1 MLAMRNQ
8 RFLGIGQLGRRL
20 VLAFIAVALAA
31 IAVNAAVSAENL
43 GSDIGRVVVQQERS
57 LAEAAGVTAGAA
69 YQGIGWRRADLDPV
83 YDLARHAGAAV
94 QVRDMAH
101 RVVGSSPRFATFP
114 VARARIGTIETRG
127 RPVGSITVRFSHKG
141 IGAIV
146 RQFESR
152 RLQSRLIAAGIA
164 ALIALA
170 VSLVVARAIGGPLE
184 LLLEAVRARGEGGRS
199 VRIKNVRGI
208 GVVRELLRS
217 FNRTADA
224 LDERDRLQ
232 RNLVADVAHE
242 LRTPVAVLQASHEAM
257 LDGITEPSRENLESL
272 REEVLRLAHIVD
284 DLQRL
289 AAAEAAALQ
298 LTLAPQDLATIAA
311 EAAGNLGGSF
321 GTAGV
326 CLVRRLTEVHVRCNA
341 DRMREVISNLL
352 TNALKFT
359 PTGGDVVLETGA
371 GGSGQA
377 MVRIGDTGIG
387 IQPDEL
393 PHVTERFFRGVRAP
407 QMSGGSGIGLTIATE
422 LVRAHGGELA
432 ITSKPGSGTQV
443 TVLLP
448 AIDPVESRRLA
459 LLRSATGQSAWP
471 RGT

>member
-1 MLAMRNQ
+1 M
-8 RFLGIGQLGRRL
+8 
-20 VLAFIAVALAA
+20 
-31 IAVNAAVSAENL
+31 
-43 GSDIGRVVVQQERS
+43 
-57 LAEAAGVTAGAA
+57 
-69 YQGIGWRRADLDPV
+69 
-83 YDLARHAGAAV
+83 
-94 QVRDMAH
+94 
-101 RVVGSSPRFATFP
+101 
-114 VARARIGTIETRG
+114 
-127 RPVGSITVRFSHKG
+127 
-141 IGAIV
+141 IV

-164 ALIALA
+164 ALIALG
-170 VSLVVARAIGGPLE
+170 VSLVMARAIGGPLE
-184 LLLEAVRARGEGGRS
+184 LLLEAVRARGQGGRS
-199 VRIKNVRGI
+199 VRVKNVRGI
-208 GVVRELLRS
+208 GVVRELLQS
-217 FNRTADA
+217 FNRTTDA
-224 LDERDRLQ
+224 LDEQDRLQ

-257 LDGITEPSRENLESL
+257 LDGITDPSRENLESV
-272 REEVLRLAHIVD
+272 REEVLRLAHMVD

-326 CLVRRLTEVHVRCNA
+326 SLVRRLTEVHVRCDA

-359 PTGGDVVLETGA
+359 PTGGTVVLETGA
-371 GGSGQA
+371 GESGQA

-407 QMSGGSGIGLTIATE
+407 QMAGGSGIGLTIASE
-422 LVRAHGGELA
+422 LVHAHGGELA

-459 LLRSATGQSAWP
+459 LLRCATS
-471 RGT
+471 

>member
-1 MLAMRNQ
+1 MRNHQ
-8 RFLGIGQLGRRL
+8 VLGIGQLGRRL
-20 VLAFIAVALAA
+20 VLAFVAVALAA

-43 GSDIGRVVVQQERS
+43 RSDIGRVVGHQERS
-57 LAEAAGVTAGAA
+57 LAQAAGLTAGAA

-83 YDLARHAGAAV
+83 YDLASRAGAAV
-94 QVRDMAH
+94 ELRDMSH
-101 RVVGSSPRFATFP
+101 LVVGSSPRFAAFP
-114 VARARIGTIETRG
+114 TAHTRTATIETRG
-127 RPVGSITVRFSHKG
+127 RSIGSITVRFSHKG
-141 IGAIV
+141 IDAIE

-164 ALIALA
+164 ALIAFA

-184 LLLEAVRARGEGGRS
+184 LLLEAFRARGAGGRS
-199 VRIKNVRGI
+199 VRIKNVRGV
-208 GVVRELLRS
+208 GVVRELLES
-217 FNRTADA
+217 FNRTTEA

-257 LDGITEPSRENLESL
+257 LDGITDPSRENLESL
-272 REEVLRLAHIVD
+272 REEVLRLAHMVE

-311 EAAGNLGGSF
+311 EAAGNQGGSF

-326 CLVRRLTEVHVRCNA
+326 CLVRWLREVHVRCDA

-352 TNALKFT
+352 TNALKYT
-359 PTGGDVVLETGA
+359 PTGGTVVLETGA
-371 GGSGQA
+371 GRSGQA

-407 QMSGGSGIGLTIATE
+407 QMAGGSGIGLTIATE

-448 AIDPVESRRLA
+448 AIDPVESRWLA
-459 LLRSATGQSAWP
+459 LLRSATSRAD
-471 RGT
+471 